1 MPFVNAFPLQDF
13 PTLRDAHRHG
23 VAFRFTGTQV
33 SQLLDDGCF
42 LNKEIYGTMGSI
54 WHGYEGK
61 DFGGVTILVQNPLWV
76 KIVWI
81 ICKFHQSFTLKANG
95 MKVISRPQ
103 STTQSVWWCLKPK
116 NVMGNILPSD
126 SAVDVNQET
135 KPNLHNFISA
145 CYLPA
150 QFLPSMQPPTLHSP
164 QQDVRLAPLRRHVS
178 PGRPHLNEPS
188 KWVGGHS
195 NSEDRGKT
203 FQKCS
208 AGTWQ
213 CKCSEP

>member
-1 MPFVNAFPLQDF
+1 M
-13 PTLRDAHRHG
+13 TW
-23 VAFRFTGTQV
+23 
-33 SQLLDDGCF
+33 
-42 LNKEIYGTMGSI
+42 I
-54 WHGYEGK
+54 WRQ

-135 KPNLHNFISA
+135 KSNLHNFISA

-195 NSEDRGKT
+195 NSEDRGKS
-203 FQKCS
+203 FFKNVQLAHDNANAVNHS
-208 AGTWQ
+208 AQLEGAVVRGMVNLAAN
-213 CKCSEP
+213 KYGMI